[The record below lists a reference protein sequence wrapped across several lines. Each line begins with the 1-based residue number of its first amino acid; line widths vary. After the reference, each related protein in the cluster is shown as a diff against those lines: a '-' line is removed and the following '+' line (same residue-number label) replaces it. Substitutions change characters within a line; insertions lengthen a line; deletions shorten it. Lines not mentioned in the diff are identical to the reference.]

1 MDVKIYKMVNNLITI
16 KVKLNSLK
24 NSIEYFGSDR
34 YFIKVQATEHNEA
47 NKLMLDM
54 LSRYTGIH
62 PKRFEF
68 VRGINNEDKLL
79 KII

>member
-1 MDVKIYKMVNNLITI
+1 MVNTLITI
-16 KVKLNSLK
+16 KVKLGSIK

-47 NKLMLDM
+47 NKLMRDM

-62 PKRFEF
+62 PNRFEF
-68 VRGINNEDKLL
+68 VRGTNSENKLL
-79 KII
+79 KIV